1 MKIDSIEKAE
11 DFVKN
16 LKRSDNW
23 VSNEELLTKLND
35 SYKIILDN
43 SRDDLIPF
51 VTVNLALYY
60 IDLGEYGQAWEYT
73 EAARKYAEKFENY
86 DCLLNAISNQ
96 YRIQRYFGNLDIAQ
110 ALVNKQIEIALKYN
124 NNIQLFSA
132 FLNQAYQYYLQNL
145 KTECLNAFEKA
156 IKYSIKS
163 QNIYSVSMVYIT
175 FSGHLIEFGEL
186 EKAAINLSK
195 GYDIALKNGFT
206 NFIALANS
214 NFGIL
219 YEKKNK
225 YTKAINYYKQSVA
238 LYNQLKNT
246 SEENQVKIMF
256 AETYLK
262 AEKFQEAEK
271 ILTEVQLFSEKHT
284 IKSNL
289 NSVYH
294 LLSELFEKQNDY
306 KQSLRFYKKYKAQSE
321 EIYNTET
328 DKRIKNLEIIQKVNL
343 LNIEKNTALS
353 LASIKHD
360 FLANMS
366 HEIRTPINSILGIC
380 YLLQQRHLD
389 EISINYVNRLHRS
402 GENLLGIINDVL
414 DISKIES
421 GKMELVI
428 LPFSLDI
435 LLQDIFNSVE
445 PKAIEKNI
453 DFLVNKKNKIDIQLN
468 GDVVRL
474 QQVLINIVSNA
485 IKFTEKG
492 SVTLQVSSIT
502 KPNKVFEIEFKITD
516 TGIGIPKDKINKI
529 FERYEQASATIKTT
543 YGGTGLGLSISKKII
558 ELMDGKIEIRSK
570 EGKGSQFIVTVPFRV
585 EKHQAI
591 EKQSAKIDYKILKN
605 KTIIIADDN
614 EENRLVAKEI
624 IENSNKS
631 ITIYEAKNGQQV
643 LDILSKKQVDILF
656 IDMDMP
662 ILNGIETVQKIRS
675 DKKFNPLKIIGN
687 TASLSTFSDEDLV
700 SLGFDDFIY
709 KPYKAEKFLT
719 IMIKILKDYSK

>member
-1 MKIDSIEKAE
+1 MTIDTIQKAE

-23 VSNEELLTKLND
+23 VSNEELLNKLNE

-60 IDLGEYGQAWEYT
+60 IDLGEYGQAWEHT
-73 EAARKYAEKFENY
+73 EVARKYAENFENY

-219 YEKKNK
+219 YEKKKK

-294 LLSELFEKQNDY
+294 LLSELYEKQNDY
-306 KQSLRFYKKYKAQSE
+306 KQSLHFYKKYKAQSE

-380 YLLQQRHLD
+380 YLLQQRQLD

-468 GDVVRL
+468 GDMVRL

-558 ELMDGKIEIRSK
+558 ELMDGNIEIRSK

-675 DKKFNPLKIIGN
+675 DKKFNQLKIIGN

-709 KPYKAEKFLT
+709 KPYKAQDFLNTLT
-719 IMIKILKDYSK
+719 ILRQ